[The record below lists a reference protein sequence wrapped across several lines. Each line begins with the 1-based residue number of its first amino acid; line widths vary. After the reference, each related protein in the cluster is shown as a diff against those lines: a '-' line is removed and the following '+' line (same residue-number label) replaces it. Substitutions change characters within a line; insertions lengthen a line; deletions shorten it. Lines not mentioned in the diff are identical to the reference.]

1 MNLYESVKAAVTA
14 RQAAERCGLAV
25 SPGGMANCP
34 FHDDKHPSLKLD
46 ERYFCFG
53 CGAQGDAV
61 DFTARFFNLTPKDA
75 ALRLAA
81 DFGVPITEHTAKGL
95 PDRKPLFHART
106 RPEDA
111 AILTLLQ
118 YLHLLRRWRSE
129 YAPRTMN
136 ELWDPRFVEAL
147 QREARVEYLLDTLL
161 DAGKTER
168 ADLVTACGKEISA
181 IDTLLR
187 NENARVAGGQTHQRD
202 RVL

>member
-34 FHDDKHPSLKLD
+34 FHDDEHPSLKLD

-81 DFGVPITEHTAKGL
+81 DFGVPITEHAAKG
-95 PDRKPLFHART
+95 AS
-106 RPEDA
+106 RPEAPFSCPDPAGGRGHPDA
-111 AILTLLQ
+111 AAVSPPSAPLAQ
-118 YLHLLRRWRSE
+118 RVRAPHDDRAVASALRRGSAAAGARGVS
-129 YAPRTMN
+129 ARHAARCRQKRTCRPSDG
-136 ELWDPRFVEAL
+136 L
-147 QREARVEYLLDTLL
+147 REGDQ
-161 DAGKTER
+161 
-168 ADLVTACGKEISA
+168 C
-181 IDTLLR
+181 
-187 NENARVAGGQTHQRD
+187 N
-202 RVL
+202 